1 MILQP
6 ERMVRVEKP
15 RQMQAKTN
23 VVLTFVKRKKKKGG
37 EGLFAFLPK
46 KKFLNLA
53 V

>member
-6 ERMVRVEKP
+6 ERMARVEKP
-15 RQMQAKTN
+15 RQMQTLF
-23 VVLTFVKRKKKKGG
+23 VLTFVKRKKKKGG